1 MQIYV
6 SKNGQRYGPYSID
19 ELRREV
25 QAAVF
30 TSADFASW
38 DSGRSWTPIGAVPGI
53 GPLAYTAE
61 VDTENNLLA
70 IRYRHHVK
78 APAVEHCAAE
88 VEALLKALSPG
99 FRLLVDFTDL
109 ESMEVACAPHLERIM
124 ELCNER
130 GVSAVVRIIPDPKRD
145 IGFQIMSRFHYG
157 PDVQIK
163 TCQSR
168 DEATEILAL
177 QNDDG
182 ERHALP

>member
-6 SKNGQRYGPYSID
+6 SKNGQRYGPYSVD
-19 ELRREV
+19 ELRQEV

-30 TSADFASW
+30 SPAHFASW
-38 DSGRSWTPIGAVPGI
+38 DNGRSWTPVGAVPGI
-53 GPLAYTAE
+53 GPLVYTVE
-61 VDTENNLLA
+61 VDGENNLLA
-70 IRYRHHVK
+70 IRYRDHVK
-78 APAVEHCAAE
+78 APAVERCAAE
-88 VEALLKALSPG
+88 VEAALAGLSPG

-168 DEATEILAL
+168 DEATEIRAL

>member
-1 MQIYV
+1 MQFYV

-19 ELRREV
+19 ELRQEV
-25 QAAVF
+25 HTAVF
-30 TSADFASW
+30 TPAHFASW
-38 DSGRSWTPIGAVPGI
+38 DDGRSWTPIGEVSGI
-53 GPLAYTAE
+53 GPLVYTVE
-61 VDTENNLLA
+61 VDAENNLLA

-88 VEALLKALSPG
+88 VEALLKTLPSG

-109 ESMEVACAPHLERIM
+109 ESMEVACAPQLERIM

-145 IGFQIMSRFHYG
+145 IGLQIMSRFHYG
-157 PDVQIK
+157 PEVEIK
-163 TCQSR
+163 TCQR
-168 DEATEILAL
+168 QEEAAEILAL

-182 ERHALP
+182 ERNALP